1 MRARRRGRAAGRRL
15 RAAVAE
21 VAEDEVFAPIAEVG
35 EEAGRFCAAVA
46 KARR

>member
-21 VAEDEVFAPIAEVG
+21 VADDEVFGPIAEVG
-35 EEAGRFCAAVA
+35 EEAARFCQAVA
-46 KARR
+46 RAGR